1 VLTTQHHKYWAVPC
15 TSCASLPGCRR

>member
-15 TSCASLPGCRR
+15 TSCASLPRCRR